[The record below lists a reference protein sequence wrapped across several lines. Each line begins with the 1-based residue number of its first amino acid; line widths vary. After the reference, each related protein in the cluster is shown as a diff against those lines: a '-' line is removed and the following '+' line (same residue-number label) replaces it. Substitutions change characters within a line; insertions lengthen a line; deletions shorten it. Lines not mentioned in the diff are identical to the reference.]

1 MRGKAGGWIMFVG
14 CLFLLSFAAT
24 SRYSKTAD
32 LALISVRVTLL
43 LLLSV
48 LVLRERWQHRQRSQ
62 SGEVYPNKSD
72 ANVTVL
78 QRWRRWFYDEQK
90 SPN

>member
-1 MRGKAGGWIMFVG
+1 MKGKAGGWILFAA
-14 CLFLLSFAAT
+14 CLLLLSFAAT
-24 SRYSKTAD
+24 TRYSKAAD
-32 LALISVRVTLL
+32 LALISVRLALL

-48 LVLRERWQHRQRSQ
+48 LVLRERWQQRRHSQ
-62 SGEVYPNKSD
+62 SGEVHPKKSD

-90 SPN
+90 SPG